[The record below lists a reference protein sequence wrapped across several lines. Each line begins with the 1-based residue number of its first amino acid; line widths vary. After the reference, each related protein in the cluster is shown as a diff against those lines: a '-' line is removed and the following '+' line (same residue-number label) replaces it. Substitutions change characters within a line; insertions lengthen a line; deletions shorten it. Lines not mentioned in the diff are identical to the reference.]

1 MGVRT
6 EEIKE
11 YHDKINNL
19 KQSWEKKLILE
30 KRLQKP
36 FQKVW
41 MKMAKLYPK
50 KLLKV
55 WRYFKEIFVIMDEF
69 KENEKMLAKTIVM
82 LPDQLLT
89 YHETASAQINKQL
102 DDVKR
107 LLRNN

>member
-1 MGVRT
+1 MTKLG
-6 EEIKE
+6 EEISILGEKTSE
-11 YHDKINNL
+11 AFSKSLDENGKII
-19 KQSWEKKLILE
+19 S
-30 KRLQKP
+30 
-36 FQKVW
+36 QKVVES
-41 MKMAKLYPK
+41 MEGIL
-50 KLLKV
+50 
-55 WRYFKEIFVIMDEF
+55 KEIFVIMDEF